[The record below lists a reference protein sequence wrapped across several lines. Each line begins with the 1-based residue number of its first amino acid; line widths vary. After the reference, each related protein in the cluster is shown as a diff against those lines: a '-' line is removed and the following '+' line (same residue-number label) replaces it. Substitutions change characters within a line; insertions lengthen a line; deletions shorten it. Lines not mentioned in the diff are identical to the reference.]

1 MSRQEIDLGTRPSG
15 VGGDTPRSANF
26 KINAMT
32 QELYS
37 RMDALGSAAS
47 GILTTSA
54 DDHTPGRVVRVGDFG
69 VGAYNPLPEAD
80 LDGVRK
86 AGTYY
91 SISGLHTPTGQ
102 NGWLTV
108 NEAGAGYTMQEY
120 FVVNDASKW
129 IRVEVVGVWQPW
141 QKVLTDGPGLAST
154 QQRLGLK
161 SRAFQ
166 ADGERLLGQN
176 TTEAGKANGS
186 LVSSLTIHTAIR
198 YTESESP
205 LIRCVGCING
215 YTSPFTL
222 DLSWYYYQGSFSSGV
237 ALLNAASPAIGNLQG
252 GPSLKVRVY
261 RRPETGLMSIYIGFP
276 GVVYLPRFAMYSI
289 QTGALEVPA
298 AFASNWLTE
307 VDIAPPTSDMNV
319 GVLNVITTL
328 NTANCAKQADGS
340 IKAI

>member
-1 MSRQEIDLGTRPSG
+1 MARQEIDMGARPSG
-15 VGGDTPRSANF
+15 VGGDTPRSANV

-37 RMDALGSAAS
+37 RVDALGTAAL
-47 GILTTSA
+47 GTLTTST

-69 VGAYNPLPEAD
+69 VGAVKSIVEAD
-80 LDGVRK
+80 LDGLRAV
-86 AGTYY
+86 GTYY
-91 SISGLHTPTGQ
+91 SMSGINSPNAT
-102 NGWLTV
+102 NGWVTV
-108 NEAGAGYTMQEY
+108 NEAGRGYTLQEY
-120 FVVNDASKW
+120 VGVDSAKW
-129 IRVEVVGVWQPW
+129 VRIEAAGVWQPW

-176 TTEAGKANGS
+176 ITEAGKASGG
-186 LVSSLTIHTAIR
+186 LVSSLTVHTSMP

-205 LIRCVGCING
+205 LIRCLGCING

-222 DLSWYYYQGSFSSGV
+222 DLSWYYYQGSFNSGV
-237 ALLNAASPAIGNLQG
+237 ALLNSASPGISSVQG
-252 GPSLKVRVY
+252 VPGLKVSVY

-276 GVVYLPRFAMYSI
+276 GAVYLPRFAMYSI

-298 AFASNWLTE
+298 AYTSNWTT
-307 VDIAPPTSDMNV
+307 VADIAPPTAAMNM
-319 GVLNVITTL
+319 GALTVITTL
-328 NTANCAKQADGS
+328 NTANCARQADGL

>member
-32 QELYS
+32 QELYN

-47 GILTTSA
+47 GILTTST

-69 VGAYNPLPEAD
+69 VGAYYPLPEAD

-86 AGTYY
+86 PGTYY

-129 IRVEVVGVWQPW
+129 VRVEVVGVWQPW

-176 TTEAGKANGS
+176 TTEAGRASGS
-186 LVSSLTIHTAIR
+186 LVSSLTIHTTIP

-222 DLSWYYYQGSFSSGV
+222 DLSWYYYQGAFSSGV
-237 ALLNAASPAIGNLQG
+237 ALLNAASPAIGSVQSG
-252 GPSLKVRVY
+252 SALKVSVY

-289 QTGALEVPA
+289 QTGTLEVPA
-298 AFASNWLTE
+298 AFASNWITE
-307 VDIAPPTSDMNV
+307 ADIAPPTSGMNL
-319 GVLNVITTL
+319 GALNVITTL